1 MKNKKK
7 IVELKNV
14 TKKFGGT
21 VALDNVDFE
30 LFEGEVLGIVGDN
43 GAGKSTLIK
52 IISGVVTPN
61 EGEIFIFGKK
71 VNLKNPKDAID
82 LGVEVIY
89 QDLALFGGLDFTT
102 NIFTGREYL
111 KKGAFSKIFK
121 IIDVNKMEKKAEEV
135 LSGIAF
141 NMPPVHE
148 YVENFSGGQKQA
160 VAVSRA
166 KLWGKEI
173 IIMDEPTAA
182 MGVQESQRVLDMIKD
197 FSKVVKGLI
206 VISHNIEHVI
216 SVTNR
221 IIVLRQGRRAGT
233 IECSKYRDKEALH
246 TDVVKLIS
254 GLEFKS

>member
-1 MKNKKK
+1 MGNKNK
-7 IVELKNV
+7 IIELKNI

-30 LFEGEVLGIVGDN
+30 LFEGEVLGLVGDN

-61 EGEIFIFGKK
+61 EGEIFIFGKR
-71 VNLKNPKDAID
+71 VNIRNPKDAID
-82 LGVEVIY
+82 LGIEVIY

-111 KKGAFSKIFK
+111 KKGALNKIFK
-121 IIDVNKMEKKAEEV
+121 IIDINRMEKKAEEV

-141 NMPPVHE
+141 NMPPIHE

-173 IIMDEPTAA
+173 IIMDEPTAS
-182 MGVQESQRVLDMIKD
+182 MGVQESQRVLTMIKE

-206 VISHNIEHVI
+206 VISHNIEHII
-216 SVTNR
+216 SVTDR
-221 IIVLRQGRRAGT
+221 VIVLRHGRRAGMIDSSGYT
-233 IECSKYRDKEALH
+233 DKEILH
-246 TDVVKLIS
+246 GNLVKMIS
-254 GLEFKS
+254 GLEFKT